1 MPSADSPAYAQA
13 QPFLPDVAAVVWP
26 NAGSAAR
33 GARWSDIATGP
44 WEFPQADASRARVLV
59 AVNQDV
65 VVAAWAITGYSCGP
79 ATTPQFRAVTV
90 CTFDIE
96 RDPRADTLV
105 GRPSPVIPRTHQRSV
120 IPLRDLAGY
129 GSDDLATAT
138 SPYVP
143 VLGVRTAVVGEY
155 ALAVHLD
162 GTAEVTAPPG
172 GSVTVHWDQSDEP
185 AR

>member
-1 MPSADSPAYAQA
+1 MPSGDSPSTAQA
-13 QPFLPDVAAVVWP
+13 QSLPDVAVVVWP
-26 NAGSAAR
+26 IVGFSAR
-33 GARWSDIATGP
+33 GARWSDIAAGP
-44 WEFPQADASRARVLV
+44 WELSEADASRARMLI

-65 VVAAWAITGYSCGP
+65 VVAAWAITGYRCGP

-96 RDPRADTLV
+96 RAPRADMLV
-105 GRPSPVIPRTHQRSV
+105 GRPSPVIPRALRASV
-120 IPLRDLAGY
+120 IPLVYLASY
-129 GSDDLATAT
+129 SSDESAATA

-143 VLGVRTAVVGEY
+143 VLGVRTAVVGGY
-155 ALAVHLD
+155 ALAVHPN

-172 GSVTVHWDQSDEP
+172 GAVSVHWDQPDEP